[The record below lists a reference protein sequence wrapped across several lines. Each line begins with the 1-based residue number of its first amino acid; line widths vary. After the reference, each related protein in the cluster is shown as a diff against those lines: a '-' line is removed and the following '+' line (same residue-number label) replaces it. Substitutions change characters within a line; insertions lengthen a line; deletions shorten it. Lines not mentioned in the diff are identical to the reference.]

1 MITVSI
7 WISLLLLV
15 MMLFLSIVESSAS
28 FFSRVHLKILIEKHG
43 KGGKLLRL
51 IKDDHRGF
59 LITLQ
64 LALQILLVLLSSLLT
79 FILINWYGPRG
90 FVAALT
96 SLLALVVIFRQIIPR
111 VLIVGN
117 QDRFFLKMMPL
128 LEPVYPL
135 LRLMSWPILL
145 CLDRAR
151 AEADPDEEE
160 EEASDEEIRAYLGA
174 GEEAGIFQRGESHL
188 IQSALEFSNTIV
200 RDIMTSRNEMVTV
213 EESATMSKLKDVMVD
228 SRHSR
233 IPIVSH
239 REDRIL
245 GIVYVK
251 TFLGMLENG
260 FEERTIAPLISE
272 VMFVPE
278 TKKVSVLLK
287 EMQAKAEHMA
297 MVVNEYGAVSGMV
310 TIEDL
315 LEEIVGDIRDEDE
328 YCQVELLREED
339 GVYFARGTLEIKELE
354 NALGNSFPEVS
365 ASTVSG
371 LVVEQLGRIPSN
383 GESILLNGVRF
394 EVLHADDRRVHSL
407 RILFHPT
414 GGDQAAGR

>member
-1 MITVSI
+1 M
-7 WISLLLLV
+7 LV

-28 FFSRVHLKILIEKHG
+28 FFSRVHLRILIEKHG
-43 KGGKLLRL
+43 KGGKLQRL

-96 SLLALVVIFRQIIPR
+96 SLLVLVVIFRQIIPR

-128 LEPVYPL
+128 LEPFYPL

-145 CLDRAR
+145 CLDRVR
-151 AEADPDEEE
+151 AEADPDDEEE
-160 EEASDEEIRAYLGA
+160 ETSDEEIRAYLGA
-174 GEEAGIFQRGESHL
+174 GEEAGIFERGESHL

-213 EESATMSKLKDVMVD
+213 EESATMSMLKDVMVD

-251 TFLGMLENG
+251 TFLGRLENG
-260 FEERTIAPLISE
+260 YEERTIAPLISE

-414 GGDQAAGR
+414 GEDQDAGR